1 MRRLILEVSE
11 KELFKAGIEL
21 PPVKKIKSL
30 ELLYFLRQDDKELA
44 AISRVEFNDPELKIE
59 EFTKSGL
66 LNDVQIIE
74 KEKKGTYILFTR
86 TGAPSLSAVLKDL
99 GIQGGYLFPPLGIE
113 EGKVKFSFIGS
124 EKQIKEFMEKLD
136 AIAIHYRVVLLADAN
151 FSPISP
157 FSQLTEK
164 QQEVLLTAYKL
175 GYYDIPRK
183 ITSQQI
189 ADKLKIADSTVVE
202 HLRKA
207 ELRIIKQIIESKIQS
222 SGS

>member
-44 AISRVEFNDPELKIE
+44 AISRVEFRDPELNIE

-136 AIAIHYRVVLLADAN
+136 SIAIHYRVVLLADAN

-164 QQEVLLTAYKL
+164 QQEVLLISYKL

-207 ELRIIKQIIESKIQS
+207 EQRIITQIIESKIQS
-222 SGS
+222 GS